1 MRPCPTSS
9 SRPST
14 QCDKHQY
21 HWFSTFSFVT
31 SWGISWRTLNPLSQP
46 TFSMCV
52 FTTPVTNR
60 MWSTRLALKKLTLA
74 CTESNSSQIEVAGI
88 QCRSTCATRTAAS
101 KPSWIQRYLII
112 STGRATWQ
120 MEQRLPLRVVR
131 SMKYTL
137 CLGRDLRCRSGTLLR
152 TSSTQHTTKKTT
164 RSKTHSLKYHLLL
177 IQECRSQYKMI
188 RTIQMLAFSR
198 LRSR

>member
-60 MWSTRLALKKLTLA
+60 MWSNRLALKKLTLA
-74 CTESNSSQIEVAGI
+74 CTESSSSQTEVAGT

-101 KPSWIQRYLII
+101 KPSCKQRYLI
-112 STGRATWQ
+112 
-120 MEQRLPLRVVR
+120 R
-131 SMKYTL
+131 S
-137 CLGRDLRCRSGTLLR
+137 RSGTLLR